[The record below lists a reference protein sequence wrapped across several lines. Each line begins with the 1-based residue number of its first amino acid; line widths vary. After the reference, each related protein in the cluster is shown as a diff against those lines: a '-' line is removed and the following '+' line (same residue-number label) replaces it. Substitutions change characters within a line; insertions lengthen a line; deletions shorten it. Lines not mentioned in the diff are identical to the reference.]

1 MSEFVYLGVGSNLG
15 DRQAHFRAARKLLT
29 DCEKFRE
36 LTWSGIFETRPLG
49 GPQGQGN
56 YLNAV
61 VRART
66 ELGPG
71 DVLSHCKSIERELG
85 RSQGER
91 WGPRVIDLDLLL
103 YGERVIERPGLIVP
117 HPRLHQRRFVLEP
130 LAELAPSLIHP
141 RLSLNVKTML
151 GELPHDE
158 GVIRLASAETALAG
172 DNKANW
178 GARGGA
184 EQSDVE
190 RCGQKSALPDDTTQA
205 ARTL

>member
-1 MSEFVYLGVGSNLG
+1 MLELVYLGVGSNLG
-15 DRQAHFRAARKLLT
+15 DRLAHFRAARTLLI

-36 LTWSGIFETRPLG
+36 MTWSGIFETRPMG

-66 ELGPG
+66 ELGPR
-71 DVLSHCKSIERELG
+71 DVLAHCQSIERELG

-141 RLSLNVKTML
+141 RLSLDVKTML
-151 GELPHDE
+151 GELPHDK
-158 GVIRLASAETALAG
+158 GVIRVASAETAPAS

-178 GARGGA
+178 GERDGT
-184 EQSDVE
+184 EQSGVE
-190 RCGQKSALPDDTTQA
+190 GCGRNSVLPDDTTQA